1 MRCAKPLYCNSQ
13 DGSQAAKELSSPRP
27 CIFRASIYSDFFRIF
42 HPPSR
47 SERDYGGRA
56 DFGFRISASPG
67 LPSSRRRAA
76 FTLIELLV
84 VVAIIAILAAL
95 LLPALARAKGTA
107 QSVACKSNLRQ
118 WGIALA
124 LYAGDF
130 QKYPPYLYPARGPN
144 ITIWAELV
152 EQSGS
157 FKWTNRSIHCPVYKG
172 NIGRPANIFF
182 VHAPPL
188 VASSYG
194 YNAFGTDAEGRS
206 LVPLGLGG
214 FNENTSVIAPVS
226 DDSVR
231 APCEMF
237 ALGDALVEPRRTTL
251 PDGTVYLVS
260 GYDRL
265 PWEDEWK
272 TEIKTDRHTGGNN
285 NVFCDGHSE
294 AIKRQRHFLMTDASR
309 KRWNNDNL
317 PHRETWD
324 D

>member
-1 MRCAKPLYCNSQ
+1 VSTVAVIHTR
-13 DGSQAAKELSSPRP
+13 PR
-27 CIFRASIYSDFFRIF
+27 RA
-42 HPPSR
+42 PS
-47 SERDYGGRA
+47 E
-56 DFGFRISASPG
+56 PT
-67 LPSSRRRAA
+67 AA

-84 VVAIIAILAAL
+84 VIAIIAILAAL
-95 LLPALARAKGTA
+95 LLPALARAKATA
-107 QSVACKSNLRQ
+107 QSVTCKSNLRQ
-118 WGIALA
+118 WALA
-124 LYAGDF
+124 LTLYSGDF

-157 FKWTNRSIHCPVYKG
+157 FKWTNRSMHCPVYKG
-172 NIGRPANIFF
+172 YIGRPANVFF
-182 VHAPPL
+182 AHAPPL

-194 YNAFGTDAEGRS
+194 YNALGTDAEGRS
-206 LVPLGLGG
+206 LAPLGLGG

-226 DDSVR
+226 DKSVR
-231 APCEMF
+231 APADMF
-237 ALGDALVEPRRTTL
+237 ALGDALLEPRRTAL

-272 TEIKTDRHTGGNN
+272 TEVKTDRHPGGNN

-294 AIKRQRHFLMTDASR
+294 VIKRRRHFLMTDDSR